1 MIPPLLL
8 APAAAVPAAAAALQD
23 SVLGRLPAGVHP
35 ADTVLAERFAPAPI
49 IQFIFQQP
57 PWLMWTGIVIA
68 AVAAVAILWWL
79 WPRLPGIWRW
89 FKAWPGA
96 AKAAF
101 FGAVGLVLLVTA
113 GLGYKGYDY
122 MMNDSRFCTG
132 CHIFVPSGQVVQV
145 ADTGDFTILSSLRG
159 KHDTI
164 NCHSCHTFHLFGE
177 ATKMVLWMSGVRYQH
192 VEAGEK
198 KAGPRHGA
206 VPRETCENCHKQGA
220 AKETWQAIAA
230 TAGHRVH
237 LESDSASAKLVQG
250 AECLT
255 CHAQTA
261 HAFVP
266 ADSTCSQDGCHLT
279 DEIEIRLGK
288 MSEAVGMHCLACHQ
302 FTREVP
308 ALAGLDS
315 ARGTMRPAQGQCLD
329 CHEMQERLVGFDP
342 ARDPHGGQCG
352 MCHNPHTQ
360 VAPRDALKTCTDA
373 ACHVTWRSNEFH
385 TGAAH
390 RRVAQECELC
400 HSAHA
405 ASVDASSCESCHQQV
420 RGRATGPRWERLRP
434 RLPTP
439 AFDTTKALQS
449 SLAPPPEPR
458 GKGDTPPEEVPPA
471 VLVSGLAVAAAA
483 ADTFEHERHKSL
495 ACVACHD
502 VRSNRIVRFEQPRGC
517 QVCHHEAPAR
527 SDCAK
532 CHEPGEL
539 RAAIDAHPV
548 VRVRDRP
555 PRERLVGF
563 SHDAHATERCV
574 ACHVAPV
581 SLSVTSAVRACT
593 DCHDQHHDVGRD
605 CATCHRSEATRVAH
619 EGANLPGAPPAA
631 HRACAECHAE
641 ATVARLVPT
650 RSFCLACHEAD
661 TDHYAPRECTE
672 CHFQGSPESLRASL
686 GRRGGA
692 R

>member
-1 MIPPLLL
+1 
-8 APAAAVPAAAAALQD
+8 
-23 SVLGRLPAGVHP
+23 VHP
-35 ADTVLAERFAPAPI
+35 TDTVLAERFAPAPI
-49 IQFIFQQP
+49 VQFLFQQP
-57 PWLMWTGIVIA
+57 PWLMWTGVVLA
-68 AVAAVAILWWL
+68 ALAAVAIVWWL
-79 WPRLPGIWRW
+79 WPRLPAIWRW
-89 FKAWPGA
+89 FRGWPGG

-101 FGAVGLVLLVTA
+101 FGAVGLVLLLAA
-113 GLGYKGYDY
+113 GLGFKGYDY

-145 ADTGDFTILSSLRG
+145 ADTGDYTILASLRG

-164 NCHSCHTFHLFGE
+164 NCHTCHTFHLFGE

-192 VEAGEK
+192 VEAGEAK
-198 KAGPRHGA
+198 EGPRHGA
-206 VPRETCENCHKQGA
+206 VPRETCENCHEQGA
-220 AKETWQAIAA
+220 AQESWQAIAA

-237 LESDSASAKLVQG
+237 LESDSASGKLVQG

-279 DEIEIRLGK
+279 DEIEINLGK

-315 ARGTMRPAQGQCLD
+315 ARGTMRPAEGQCLD
-329 CHEMQERLVGFDP
+329 CHAMRERLVGFDP
-342 ARDPHGGQCG
+342 ARDPHTGQCG

-360 VAPRDALKTCTDA
+360 VAPKDALKTCTDA

-405 ASVDASSCESCHQQV
+405 ARVDASACESCHLEV
-420 RGRATGPRWERLRP
+420 RGRATGSPRWQRLRP

-439 AFDTTKALQS
+439 AFDTTRALQQGA
-449 SLAPPPEPR
+449 LAPPPEPR
-458 GKGDTPPEEVPPA
+458 GKGDTPPEELPPA
-471 VLVSGLAVAAAA
+471 VFVSGPAP
-483 ADTFEHERHKSL
+483 ADTFSHERHKAL
-495 ACVACHD
+495 DCVACHD
-502 VRSNRIVRFEQPRGC
+502 VQSNRIIRFERPRGC
-517 QVCHHEAPAR
+517 QICHHQAPA
-527 SDCAK
+527 SADCTR
-532 CHEPGEL
+532 CHEAGEL
-539 RAAIDAHPV
+539 RAALQAHPV
-548 VRVRDRP
+548 VRVRNHA
-555 PRERLVGF
+555 PRERAVAF
-563 SHDAHATERCV
+563 SHEAHAEERCV
-574 ACHVAPV
+574 ACHVTPV
-581 SLSVTSAVRACT
+581 ELGVSPGTRACT
-593 DCHDQHHDVGRD
+593 DCHDRHHEAARD
-605 CATCHRSEATRVAH
+605 CAACHRSDATRTAH
-619 EGANLPGAPPAA
+619 EAANLPGAPPAA
-631 HRACAECHAE
+631 HRACSACHAE

-650 RSFCLACHEAD
+650 RSFCLACHGTD
-661 TDHYAPRECTE
+661 TDHYPERECST
-672 CHFQGSPESLRASL
+672 CHFLSEPEALRPSL
-686 GRRGGA
+686 GLRGTA

>member
-1 MIPPLLL
+1 MIPPLLFT
-8 APAAAVPAAAAALQD
+8 PAAAVPAAAAAFQD
-23 SVLGRLPAGVHP
+23 TVLGRLPAGVHP

-49 IQFIFQQP
+49 VQFIFQQP
-57 PWLMWTGIVIA
+57 PWLMWTGVAIA
-68 AVAAVAILWWL
+68 LVAAVAILWWL
-79 WPRLPGIWRW
+79 WPRLPAVWRW
-89 FKAWPGA
+89 FRRWPGG

-101 FGAVGLVLLVTA
+101 FGAIGLVFLVAA

-145 ADTGDFTILSSLRG
+145 ADTGDFTILASLRG

-164 NCHSCHTFHLFGE
+164 NCHTCHTFHLFGE

-192 VEAGEK
+192 VTDGEAK
-198 KAGPRHGA
+198 VGPRHGA
-206 VPRETCENCHKQGA
+206 VPRETCENCHQQGA
-220 AKETWQAIAA
+220 AQETWQAIAA

-237 LESDSASAKLVQG
+237 LESDSAAGKLVQG

-288 MSEAVGMHCLACHQ
+288 MSESVGMHCLACHQ

-315 ARGTMRPAQGQCLD
+315 ARGSMRPAQGQCLD

-342 ARDPHGGQCG
+342 ARDPHSGQCG

-360 VAPRDALKTCTDA
+360 VEPKEALKTCTDA

-405 ASVDASSCESCHQQV
+405 AGVDASACESCHQEV

-439 AFDTTKALQS
+439 AFDTTKALQQS
-449 SLAPPPEPR
+449 SLAPAPPEPR
-458 GKGDTPPEEVPPA
+458 GKGDTPPEEPPPA
-471 VLVSGLAVAAAA
+471 VFVSGPAPAP
-483 ADTFEHERHKSL
+483 ADTFSHERHKAL

-517 QVCHHEAPAR
+517 QVCHHEAPAS
-527 SDCAK
+527 SDCTR

-539 RAAIDAHPV
+539 RAALDAHPV
-548 VRVRDRP
+548 VRVKDRP
-555 PRERLVGF
+555 PRERLVSF
-563 SHDAHATERCV
+563 SHAAHTKERCV
-574 ACHVAPV
+574 ACHAAPV
-581 SLSVTSAVRACT
+581 SLSVTSGVRACT
-593 DCHDQHHDVGRD
+593 DCHEQHHAVGSD
-605 CATCHRSEATRVAH
+605 CAACHRLEATRTAH
-619 EGANLPGAPPAA
+619 EAANLPGAPPAA
-631 HRACAECHAE
+631 HRACSECHAE

-650 RSFCLACHEAD
+650 RAFCLACHEAD
-661 TDHYAPRECTE
+661 TDHYPPRECTE
-672 CHFQGSPESLRASL
+672 CHFQASPEALRPSL
-686 GRRGGA
+686 GLRGA
-692 R
+692 SR